1 MTTICVRNSGLCY
14 YHRTW
19 GGLHLRLKK
28 SIWNVHSRSVSL
40 GSDLG
45 GGDAIWSPPEGGCKT
60 NMAAFSK
67 FASELTSSDLTD
79 YKDLHR
85 WSVSDPGAFWAA
97 TAKFTDVKWCK
108 IGDDSTHY
116 RPPPAFSSSLR
127 GASWFDGYEL
137 NFARN
142 MLPPPND
149 DSEYIICESENPE
162 LPTLRMTGKVALA
175 CMLACLREEIEMH
188 L

>member
-1 MTTICVRNSGLCY
+1 MVIYLRNLRLCY
-14 YHRTW
+14 HHRTW
-19 GGLHLRLKK
+19 GLRLRLRKQT
-28 SIWNVHSRSVSL
+28 WNIYSRSASL

-45 GGDAIWSPPEGGCKT
+45 GDDAIWSPPDGGCKT

-67 FASELTSSDLTD
+67 FASELTSSDLTA

-85 WSVSDPGAFWAA
+85 WSVTDPGAFWSA
-97 TAKFTDVKWCK
+97 TAKFTGVKWCK

-116 RPPPAFSSSLR
+116 RPPPASSSSLR

-142 MLPPPND
+142 ILPPPND
-149 DSEYIICESENPE
+149 SVCIISESTRSD
-162 LPTLRMTGKVALA
+162 LPTLRMTGKVWLA
-175 CMLACLREEIEMH
+175 FMLV
-188 L
+188 